1 MSSQSSTTTS
11 KANTSSNLSLKE
23 INVKKELGNDTISLC
38 ISVFTF
44 LVLCY
49 FFFSY
54 VQNLLEI
61 MKNHIHKSLIVN
73 QTNKKIA
80 ADNNQFDRDNI
91 FYDSNRNEILKS
103 IKNIRNNYND
113 EFKKLKNYK
122 ENTNKEYSKAEK
134 ETRLDTN
141 LYSEVNAKVLSNKY
155 DNYKYE
161 NPPSRF
167 QFILDIFQ
175 PTSA

>member
-1 MSSQSSTTTS
+1 MILVIFNKLIYSFFEKKYNFILIYKLQMSSQSSNTTP
-11 KANTSSNLSLKE
+11 KANTSSNLSVKE

-91 FYDSNRNEILKS
+91 FYDSNRN
-103 IKNIRNNYND
+103 
-113 EFKKLKNYK
+113 
-122 ENTNKEYSKAEK
+122 
-134 ETRLDTN
+134 
-141 LYSEVNAKVLSNKY
+141 
-155 DNYKYE
+155 
-161 NPPSRF
+161 
-167 QFILDIFQ
+167 
-175 PTSA
+175 